1 MKPDTSHIKQIKVVS
16 NTHWDREFR
25 RSFERT
31 RRNLLTMMDVT
42 LDILEGDPEYAS
54 FTMDGHSI
62 MLDDYLEMRPER
74 REQVEGLIRS
84 GRLIA
89 GPYYTLAEE
98 FSISQ
103 EALVRNLLFG
113 RKTVESYGGKTGTVA
128 YTPSSWGQTGQLPQ
142 ILKDFGLDKMMF
154 YRGISHHEADAEW
167 IWSAPD
173 GTRVLAS
180 RFALYAR
187 YNWYYQVHRAVTRGT
202 VFDKTYRW
210 GEYDEVPFR
219 LSDGLSGE
227 DQSYGLLAPA
237 VHYDKDKLKDA
248 ILDMVEREGRH
259 YTTEVFLA
267 MHGHD
272 ISVAHPLESQI
283 IRDAQELLG
292 NRYAIEHTGLEEFWK
307 EAEKHLELSRLPVLT
322 GERRAYLKEGMW
334 TFLFPGTIS
343 ARTNLKQM
351 DFRATGELVA
361 YAEPLAVLSSVLGAE
376 YPKRYLERGWRY
388 LLSNHTHDANGGCAP
403 DAVCED
409 IEYRYRK
416 AIDIGGIVTEDAMGH
431 IGRQLSPE
439 GLPQDAL
446 QVVVYNP
453 LPVERRAIVTVDLE
467 LPRVDG
473 AKSFSLFHVND
484 PNVERQGI
492 AFEKSSVFVD
502 SIWEVPTILDTHR
515 VKMHA
520 ELAALPGLGYRAY
533 QVQAQ
538 DQELRNIATMVTG
551 PDTMENEFLQVKVN
565 PNGTIDV
572 RNKITSKQYSSLGYL
587 TDQGECGNAWKH
599 VAPRYDRKYNSLS
612 AAAHVAVTESGSLS
626 STMEAD
632 FVFAVPMDYADGT
645 SRSSILVDL
654 PVKMA
659 YTLEKGSRSVKV
671 RLTVDNKA
679 KDHWL
684 RVNFPTA
691 LHTDISWTDSHFD
704 VLSRPIPI
712 PDSTGWVEQAGGTH
726 PLQTFAGLS
735 DGTDGLALFP
745 KGLYEYEAFEDDS
758 RTLALTL
765 IRACRIKL
773 AVSEE
778 KLTELPDQ
786 GIQCPGEQS
795 FEFSIHI
802 HEGDWQ
808 QAGLLRQAIEYA
820 VPVRAAAVGRGQGSL
835 PAEAGLFTLRN
846 AVLHVSAVKQAE
858 DGSGLIIRL
867 FNPSEQEQEALVGF
881 GLLITEAI
889 RCRMDEHPI
898 EAVAVARDGHS
909 FTAQVGPKK
918 IATFKVV
925 TKGWAGNGAN

>member
-42 LDILEGDPEYAS
+42 LDILEQDPRYAS

-62 MLDDYLEMRPER
+62 MLDDYVEMRPER
-74 REQVEGLIRS
+74 REQLERLIKS

-98 FSISQ
+98 FSIGQ
-103 EALVRNLLFG
+103 EALVRNLLLG
-113 RKTVESYGGKTGTVA
+113 RRTVESYGGRTGTVA

-142 ILKDFGLDKMMF
+142 ILQDFGLDKMMF

-180 RFALYAR
+180 RFAVYAR

-219 LSDGLSGE
+219 LSDGLSGA
-227 DQSYGLLAPA
+227 DQSYGLLSPA
-237 VHYDKDKLKDA
+237 VHYDKSKLKDA

-259 YTTEVFLA
+259 FTTEVFLA

-283 IRDAQELLG
+283 IEDAKELLG
-292 NRYAIEHTGLEEFWK
+292 DRFAIEHANLEEFWK
-307 EAEKHLELSRLPVLT
+307 EAEKQLDLSGLPVLT
-322 GERRAYLKEGMW
+322 GERRSYLKEGMW

-343 ARTNLKQM
+343 ARTYLKQL

-361 YAEPLAVLSSVLGAE
+361 YAEPLAALASALGAE
-376 YPKRYLERGWRY
+376 YPRRYLDRGWRY

-403 DAVCED
+403 DAVCQD

-416 AIDIGGIVTEDAMGH
+416 ASDIGGIVTEDAMGY
-431 IGRQLSPE
+431 IARNLSSE
-439 GLPQDAL
+439 GLPPDTL
-446 QVVVYNP
+446 QLVVYNS
-453 LPVERRAIVTVDLE
+453 LPVERTAIVTLDLE
-467 LPRVDG
+467 LPRADG
-473 AKSFSLFHVND
+473 AKSFALYHEND
-484 PNVERQGI
+484 PSVELQGI

-502 SIWEVPTILDTHR
+502 SIWEVPTILDTQR
-515 VKMHA
+515 VRLHA
-520 ELAALPGLGYRAY
+520 ELSALPGLGYRAY
-533 QVQAQ
+533 QVQAR
-538 DQELRNIATMVTG
+538 DRELRNIRTLVTG
-551 PDTMENEFLQVKVN
+551 PDTMENEFLKVKVN
-565 PNGTIDV
+565 SNGTIHV
-572 RNKITSKQYSSLGYL
+572 WNKASGKAYSNLGYL

-612 AAAHVAVTESGSLS
+612 AAANVAVTESGSLS
-626 STMEAD
+626 STIEAD
-632 FVFAVPMDYADGT
+632 FAFPVPIDYAGGN
-645 SRSSILVDL
+645 SRNTILTEL
-654 PVKMA
+654 PVKIA
-659 YTLEKGSRSVKV
+659 YTLEKGTKSVKV

-684 RVNFPTA
+684 RVNFPTG
-691 LHTDISWTDSHFD
+691 LDTDVSWADSHFD

-712 PDSTGWVEQAGGTH
+712 PDSTGWVEQAEGTH
-726 PLQTFAGLS
+726 PLQTFVGLS
-735 DGTDGLALFP
+735 DGKDGLALLP
-745 KGLYEYEAFEDDS
+745 KGIYEYEAFEDDS

-786 GIQCPGEQS
+786 GIQCPGWQS
-795 FEFSIHI
+795 FEFALHI

-808 QAGLLRQAIEYA
+808 QAQLLKHAAEYA
-820 VPVRAAAVGRGQGSL
+820 SPVRVAATGRGQGGL
-835 PAEAGLFTLRN
+835 PREAGFFTLRN

-858 DGSGLIIRL
+858 DGSGLIIRV
-867 FNPSEQEQEALVGF
+867 FNPSDSVQEAEFAF
-881 GLLITEAI
+881 GLSIAEAF
-889 RCRMDEHPI
+889 RCRMDEGVLTGIQLAADGGSFPA
-898 EAVAVARDGHS
+898 AVE
-909 FTAQVGPKK
+909 PKK

-925 TKGWAGNGAN
+925 VKG